1 MREREA
7 VSTDRSENES
17 LDSGGLL
24 DTSHMDNE
32 ENAEVEESN
41 ISPAQVVITISS
53 PRPSTSPVSENDALE
68 IMSSTPPSLQTKDTD
83 DLPVTSSSFKTTAL

>member
-17 LDSGGLL
+17 LDSGGLV

-32 ENAEVEESN
+32 ENAEIEESD

-53 PRPSTSPVSENDALE
+53 PRPSTSPVSENNALE
-68 IMSSTPPSLQTKDTD
+68 IMSSTPSPQTKNTD
-83 DLPVTSSSFKTTAL
+83 DLNVTSSSFKMTAL

>member
-53 PRPSTSPVSENDALE
+53 PQPSTSPVNENDALE
-68 IMSSTPPSLQTKDTD
+68 IMSSKPSLQTKNTD
-83 DLPVTSSSFKTTAL
+83 DLLVTSSSFKTTAL

>member
-1 MREREA
+1 MRERET

-17 LDSGGLL
+17 LDSGELL

-32 ENAEVEESN
+32 ENAEVEESD

-53 PRPSTSPVSENDALE
+53 PQSSTSPLNENDALE
-68 IMSSTPPSLQTKDTD
+68 IMPCLQTTNID
-83 DLPVTSSSFKTTAL
+83 DVHVTSSSFKMTAL